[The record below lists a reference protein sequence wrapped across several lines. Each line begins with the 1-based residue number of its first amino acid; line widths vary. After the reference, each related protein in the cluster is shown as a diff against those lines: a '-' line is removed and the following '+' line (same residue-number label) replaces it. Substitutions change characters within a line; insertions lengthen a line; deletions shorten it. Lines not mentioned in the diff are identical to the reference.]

1 MCIIPVEM
9 HRHATKGG
17 CGGGEVG
24 SPLLPFLK
32 IEKSALIFWKK
43 APDSFHFWIKYS
55 IENVV
60 LRVSWRKNSKIFPV
74 GPFFVF
80 LTNFLSKCPNIAK
93 PPLPWKIS
101 GCAHDKCHND
111 FDLSNSLCKIS
122 KSIQCSEEIMSNQ
135 RCIETT

>member
-9 HRHATKGG
+9 HRHATKGDG
-17 CGGGEVG
+17 AGGRWGVL
-24 SPLLPFLK
+24 SCLFW
-32 IEKSALIFWKK
+32 KSKKVPWFFWKK
-43 APDSFHFWIKYS
+43 GLDSFHFWIKYS
-55 IENVV
+55 IENVF
-60 LRVSWRKNSKIFPV
+60 LRVSWRKNSKIFPA